1 MEPQCSLHEYHIDF
15 WLKKKKEGIGGWE
28 EVPPGL
34 AVQPFSRSKN
44 IEQLPHARYCSGCWD
59 HVTKVD
65 KNLDLAGL
73 TF

>member
-15 WLKKKKEGIGGWE
+15 WFKKKKKEL
-28 EVPPGL
+28 EVGKRYL
-34 AVQPFSRSKN
+34 QVWPFSRSKN
-44 IEQLPHARYCSGCWD
+44 IEQLPHARHCSGCWD